1 MNTIIIERNGV
12 RIETTI
18 DALIAENEG
27 LKVIIDE
34 KEKNLAKMKDSASV
48 IAVSLKMEI
57 DEKKKYEAEIDTLKS
72 ANRGLIADNVRL
84 RGENSELKT
93 ENNKLAVTLAQT
105 NALFKRPPETLTAK
119 EIEANG

>member
-93 ENNKLAVTLAQT
+93 ENNKLATTLAHM
-105 NALFKRPPETLTAK
+105 NALFKRQPETLTAK